1 MQWIR
6 GGKDQTNDGKES
18 GWETRKVVIEDY
30 AFLSNDKAV
39 MKQNLMSS
47 SALGIGGELT

>member
-1 MQWIR
+1 MQWVW
-6 GGKDQTNDGKES
+6 GKKDQTNDKKS

-30 AFLSNDKAV
+30 AFLSNDKGDDT
-39 MKQNLMSS
+39 LMSS